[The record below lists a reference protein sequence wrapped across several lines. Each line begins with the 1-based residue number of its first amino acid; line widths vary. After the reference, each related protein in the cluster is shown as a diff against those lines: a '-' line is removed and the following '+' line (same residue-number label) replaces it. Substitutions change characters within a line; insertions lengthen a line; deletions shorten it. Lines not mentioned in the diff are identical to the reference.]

1 MINYGKQFIDTADI
15 NAVVKVLKSSWLT
28 QGPEV
33 KKFEKKLNTFF
44 GSKYSCV
51 VSNGTAALHLTGLA
65 LGWKKG
71 DIVLTSALTFL
82 ASANCILYSGAKPEL
97 IDINVSNYNIDIDKL
112 EKKLKKISK
121 KVVAIVATDYAGHPC
136 NWIKLKKI
144 AEKYKI
150 KLINDNCH
158 ALGAKINKN
167 KKYAIKYADIV
178 TQSYHP
184 VKHVT
189 TGEGGAILSND
200 KKLIEK
206 VKILRSHGVIK
217 KKRFDPWYYEMQK
230 LGYNYRLSDL
240 QCALGISQLNKISKF
255 IKRRR
260 EIAEIY
266 NKAFSNDLRFKIPS
280 IEKNYTHSYHLYP
293 LQIKFKNLKITKK
306 FLFKKML
313 KEKINLQVHYIPL
326 HIQPYYKKN
335 FNLKIGDFPSAE
347 IFYKQEVSLP
357 IYYSLKNNEINK
369 VIKCIKKYCIKK

>member
-150 KLINDNCH
+150 N
-158 ALGAKINKN
+158 
-167 KKYAIKYADIV
+167 
-178 TQSYHP
+178 
-184 VKHVT
+184 
-189 TGEGGAILSND
+189 
-200 KKLIEK
+200 EK
-206 VKILRSHGVIK
+206 G
-217 KKRFDPWYYEMQK
+217 
-230 LGYNYRLSDL
+230 YRLVFNCNEDAG
-240 QCALGISQLNKISKF
+240 QTVFHI
-255 IKRRR
+255 
-260 EIAEIY
+260 
-266 NKAFSNDLRFKIPS
+266 
-280 IEKNYTHSYHLYP
+280 HMHL
-293 LQIKFKNLKITKK
+293 
-306 FLFKKML
+306 
-313 KEKINLQVHYIPL
+313 
-326 HIQPYYKKN
+326 
-335 FNLKIGDFPSAE
+335 IGGRKLSWP
-347 IFYKQEVSLP
+347 P
-357 IYYSLKNNEINK
+357 G
-369 VIKCIKKYCIKK
+369 